1 MVEAVLFAIDGHLAY
16 TGLHVLIHVRVG
28 ETQHQAVGPCLV
40 DEAYFTDDR
49 LVVVGVVE
57 AFHAYFVPR
66 VDIGRNRAVGIEG
79 EYFRVDIHLVVIV
92 RIVLEGIDFVGEAA
106 LERLPEVDIRLVGV
120 ERAIRVGGIQE
131 PAVALL
137 LGDDHPRT
145 SGRASSW

>member
-1 MVEAVLFAIDGHLAY
+1 MKPSIRRSAHA
-16 TGLHVLIHVRVG
+16 
-28 ETQHQAVGPCLV
+28 
-40 DEAYFTDDR
+40 FTDDR

-137 LGDDHPRT
+137 LGDDVDDAPDGIRSEADRHDTLVNLDAFGET
-145 SGRASSW
+145 SRNVVQSE